1 MPVKNSIDFRD
12 INNQAWKNKHEELYF
27 LENNKTETLP
37 MFPNTQPDIYN
48 PANKTDKSTDAE
60 EWKPKTSRIVGDSM
74 IAGLREA
81 KLSRNRKVEVS
92 FFSGAKLNAVHDY
105 LVPLVTKKHRQTH
118 IGTTDAAYKNE
129 DDI

>member
-1 MPVKNSIDFRD
+1 
-12 INNQAWKNKHEELYF
+12 
-27 LENNKTETLP
+27 

-48 PANKTDKSTDAE
+48 PANKTDNSTDAE
-60 EWKPKTSRIVGDSM
+60 EWKPKTSRTVGDSM

-92 FFSGAKLNAVHDY
+92 FFSGAKLNVVHDY

-129 DDI
+129 DGI

>member
-1 MPVKNSIDFRD
+1 
-12 INNQAWKNKHEELYF
+12 
-27 LENNKTETLP
+27 
-37 MFPNTQPDIYN
+37 MFPNTQPGIYN
-48 PANKTDKSTDAE
+48 PANKTDNSTDAE

-74 IAGLREA
+74 IAALREA
-81 KLSRNRKVEVS
+81 KLSRNRKVEVLF

-105 LVPLVTKKHRQTH
+105 LVPLVTKKKPDNTH